1 MKYYA
6 SLKLLLRE
14 VLLVEQKLTKM
25 LGGTSRMQ
33 NCIFT

>member
-14 VLLVEQKLTKM
+14 VLIVEQKLTKM
-25 LGGTSRMQ
+25 LSGTSRMQ